1 MKSRGKT
8 LTAILAGGVLL
19 ASTAYG
25 IGTQVGGGGATAAD
39 DSSPRDQRREMR
51 IRMDRGERFG
61 RAALARKLGVSEER
75 LRTALEEIR
84 GEMKRPGD
92 RRDRMVADLAEALG
106 VSTDRVRAAL
116 EKLRPRMERRHRGD
130 PRRFAAAL
138 AKELGIEASKVRE
151 AFRGFRRGR
160 NGPPTPAELA
170 QRLGISEA
178 ALKAALEK
186 VRPSVPRRVR
196 GKRPGGRFAA
206 ALANELDLE
215 VADVRAAL
223 RKLHSRR
230 RAEHEARREAF
241 ARTLAEKLD
250 IPVAKVR
257 AALPKRGP
265 GQRGFRGRMHRR
277 FGGPGGPAG
286 PPGMARPGSFA
297 PGGPPP
303 GPEGGG
309 LKF

>member
-39 DSSPRDQRREMR
+39 DSSSRDERREMR
-51 IRMDRGERFG
+51 MRMDRGERFG
-61 RAALARKLGVSEER
+61 RAALARRLGVSEER

-84 GEMKRPGD
+84 GEMEPPGD
-92 RRDRMVADLAEALG
+92 RRERMVADLAEALG
-106 VSTDRVRAAL
+106 VSADKLRAAL
-116 EKLRPRMERRHRGD
+116 EQLRPRIERRHRGG
-130 PRRFAAAL
+130 PR
-138 AKELGIEASKVRE
+138 
-151 AFRGFRRGR
+151 
-160 NGPPTPAELA
+160 
-170 QRLGISEA
+170 
-178 ALKAALEK
+178 
-186 VRPSVPRRVR
+186 
-196 GKRPGGRFAA
+196 RFAA
-206 ALANELDLE
+206 ALANELGIE

-223 RKLHSRR
+223 RKLRSRQ

-241 ARTLAEKLD
+241 ARALAEELD
-250 IPVAKVR
+250 IPVARVR

-265 GQRGFRGRMHRR
+265 GHRGCGGRMHPR
-277 FGGPGGPAG
+277 FGWPSRPGG

-297 PGGPPP
+297 PDGPPP
-303 GPEGGG
+303 GPEGAG